1 MTFNFPPFINDL
13 LKSRRFWASATS
25 IILVVFRDQITKLG
39 LTEEQVSQVVLVVAS
54 WVVGESLRSSSTQ
67 KVEVD
72 SE

>member
-1 MTFNFPPFINDL
+1 MTFNLPPFLNDL

-25 IILVVFRDQITKLG
+25 IILVVFKDQITKLG
-39 LTEEQVSQVVLVVAS
+39 LSEEQVSQVVLVVAS
-54 WVVGESLRSSSTQ
+54 WVVGESLRSSSTP